1 MGRRPSRGIAY
12 VAPVCGEAPKLSPPT
27 RVTSSSSVMAFW
39 NSRARAS
46 GDSERSHHGWADRV
60 GQGAGAAATCALA
73 AFALSEVVVTSP
85 TRVVPAR
92 PNDVVRVATMVVRQR
107 RPGEVTWGQRRL
119 RDAGY
124 A

>member
-39 NSRARAS
+39 NSLARAS
-46 GDSERSHHGWADRV
+46 GDSARSHHGCADRV
-60 GQGAGAAATCALA
+60 GQGAGAAATWALA
-73 AFALSEVVVTSP
+73 AVALPEVVVATP
-85 TRVVPAR
+85 TRVVAAR
-92 PNDVVRVATMVVRQR
+92 ASDVVRVVRRR
-107 RPGEVTWGQRRL
+107 RPGAVTCVQRRL

-124 A
+124 V